1 MLYSVG
7 KDSSVMLHLAQKA
20 FYPSPPPF
28 PLMHVDTRWK
38 FHEMYLF
45 RNWMAKKSNMKLILI
60 LTLKE

>member
-7 KDSSVMLHLAQKA
+7 KDSSVMLHLAKKA

-38 FHEMYLF
+38 FQEMYLF
-45 RNWMAKKSNMKLILI
+45 RDWMVKKVKHEIDI
-60 LTLKE
+60 AY